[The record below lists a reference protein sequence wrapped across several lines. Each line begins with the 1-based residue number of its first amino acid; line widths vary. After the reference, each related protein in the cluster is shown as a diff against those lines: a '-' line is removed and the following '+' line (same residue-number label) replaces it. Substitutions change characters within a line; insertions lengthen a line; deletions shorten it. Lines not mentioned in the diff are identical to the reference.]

1 MKIKDD
7 NMELNRDTIKKI
19 RGLILFTVVVVVA
32 GVNYRR
38 LFDVAAAL
46 FHITWP
52 FILGAAIAFILNVPM
67 RNIERHMT
75 IFGKNSKLRRP
86 LSLVMTIFLVAG
98 ILFLVTF
105 VVTPQLVKT
114 FLNLQSSVPLFFAR
128 VQAEAER
135 LFASYP
141 QMLEYL
147 NNVEIDWQQILQ
159 DMVAFLKSGA
169 GTMLNTTFSAA
180 ISIVSGVSSFLIGF
194 IFAIYILLQKET
206 LGRQVKKLLNAFLP
220 EAVTKRVVEIT
231 ALTER
236 TFSSFLTGQ
245 CVEAVILGT
254 MFFIA
259 LSLLRLPYALLI
271 GVLIAFTALIPIFGA
286 FVGLGVGVFLMLM
299 VDPMDALIF
308 TITFFVLQQIEGN
321 LIYPYVVGNSVG
333 LPSIWVLVAVTL
345 GGSMMGIVGMLIF
358 IPLCSVLYA
367 LLRDEV
373 NVREIRKR
381 ERGYGQAGP
390 QTARAETQSVLDSGK
405 PGAKGMAPP
414 TGTAGNVS
422 GTSRKKK

>member
-1 MKIKDD
+1 
-7 NMELNRDTIKKI
+7 MELNRDTIKKI

-52 FILGAAIAFILNVPM
+52 FILGAALAFILNVPM

-114 FLNLQSSVPLFFAR
+114 FLNLQSSVPLFFAG

-180 ISIVSGVSSFLIGF
+180 ISIVSGVSTFLIGF

-259 LSLLRLPYALLI
+259 LSLLLLPYALLI

-390 QTARAETQSVLDSGK
+390 QTARAGTQAARAETQSVLDSGK
-405 PGAKGMAPP
+405 PGAKGMAPS

-422 GTSRKKK
+422 GTERKKK